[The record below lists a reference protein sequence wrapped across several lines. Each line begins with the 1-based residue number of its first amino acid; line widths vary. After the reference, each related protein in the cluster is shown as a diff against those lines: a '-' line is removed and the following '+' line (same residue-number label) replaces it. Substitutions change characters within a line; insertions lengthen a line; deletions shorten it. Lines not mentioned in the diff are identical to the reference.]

1 MLSARVTDPQ
11 SLPSG
16 LQIHRDKQTD
26 AEDIK
31 TCATPCVFPVGVDLV
46 SARPVHS
53 GLRQAKPLQR
63 MVLHGPRGFA
73 IPEVIICGYTIR
85 AGHRLAIN
93 PPVDCKSTGTKLSF
107 PLSQIKSLCPRGF
120 AIPEVVICGCSIR
133 AGHRPAINHPVDYKS
148 TGTKLSFPLLQIK
161 FRL

>member
-1 MLSARVTDPQ
+1 MFCPRGFV
-11 SLPSG
+11 LPEVIICGFIIRAGHRPAVPPCG
-16 LQIHRDKQTD
+16 LQIHRDIQTD

-73 IPEVIICGYTIR
+73 IPELII
-85 AGHRLAIN
+85 A
-93 PPVDCKSTGTKLSF
+93 DMLSARVTD
-107 PLSQIKSLCPRGF
+107 PQSSP
-120 AIPEVVICGCSIR
+120 
-133 AGHRPAINHPVDYKS
+133 PVDYKS
-148 TGTKLSFPLLQIK
+148 TGTNNPQGQMQVL
-161 FRL
+161 